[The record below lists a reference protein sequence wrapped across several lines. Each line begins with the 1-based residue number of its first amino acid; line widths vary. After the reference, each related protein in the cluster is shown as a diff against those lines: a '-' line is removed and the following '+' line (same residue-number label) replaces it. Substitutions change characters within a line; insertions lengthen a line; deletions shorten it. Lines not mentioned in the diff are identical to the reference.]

1 MPCISC
7 VMRAIGM
14 RLRHVGSVSNSHD
27 RAGTASNRSGRRYGL
42 AALVH
47 LRAKR
52 AYERHTVRS
61 GTRQPCPAPTSALV
75 DHIRIQAPLEQLA
88 RTSLPSHCFL
98 LTPLATPPCV
108 FRRVPSGQ
116 ARPVAPPYR
125 RKHP

>member
-1 MPCISC
+1 
-7 VMRAIGM
+7 MRAIGM